1 MENHQDE
8 ELRVHGGRSSL
19 ARCRQ
24 PVRVDR
30 SAADAAKPAGPS
42 CNDVT
47 YDPEFLAAYPRA
59 GAACQ
64 EVVEA
69 SGKRAVRFTASVAK
83 VKKDHIQLV
92 FLNTM
97 GKPIEPKSTLTLLP
111 QAGQTLRVNGKDVA
125 FDKLSKGDK
134 VDFWIPEKTLGVIS
148 NPNATAV
155 STIVL
160 P

>member
-1 MENHQDE
+1 MKTT
-8 ELRVHGGRSSL
+8 LSTVAAAVAVCAATL
-19 ARCRQ
+19 L
-24 PVRVDR
+24 PVA
-30 SAADAAKPAGPS
+30 SAADAARTIGPS
-42 CNDVT
+42 CGDIT

-59 GAACQ
+59 AAACQ
-64 EVVEA
+64 EVVM
-69 SGKRAVRFTASVAK
+69 SNGKKAVRFTANVVK
-83 VKKDHIQLV
+83 VKKDYIQLA

-97 GKPIEPKSTLTLLP
+97 GQPIEPVQTMTLLP
-111 QAGQTLRVNGKDVA
+111 QSGQTVRVNGKDVA

-134 VDFWIPEKTLGVIS
+134 VDFWLPEKTLGVIT

>member
-1 MENHQDE
+1 MKTI
-8 ELRVHGGRSSL
+8 LSTVATAIAVSAVTL
-19 ARCRQ
+19 LT
-24 PVRVDR
+24 PVAG
-30 SAADAAKPAGPS
+30 AADAAKAMGPT
-42 CNDVT
+42 CGDIT

-59 GAACQ
+59 AAACQ
-64 EVVEA
+64 EVVMNQ
-69 SGKRAVRFTASVAK
+69 GKKAVRFTANVVK
-83 VKKDHIQLV
+83 VKKDYIQLA

-97 GKPIEPKSTLTLLP
+97 GKPIEPVQTMTLLP
-111 QAGQTLRVNGKDVA
+111 QAGQTLRVNGKDVS

-134 VDFWIPEKTLGVIS
+134 VDFWLPEKTLGVIT